1 MNLLRRNARL
11 FVIYLTFALA
21 ALVGGP
27 AMLPSTMSPF
37 PLSPSPLLAQDA
49 APSATPA
56 ATALPQRGALAS
68 TTDRGYGTQ
77 ASPSQWGGF
86 ELEGKHNSPITA
98 AVSRG
103 KAGTWELSVFNNSE
117 DRYTVTVALEQV
129 GKSGGRL
136 KSDSFTMA
144 LKGGEKQRRSVP
156 AQATATGATVNL
168 VRWSKE
174 AKAVPPTATATAVA
188 EAAATTRRVKPT
200 PKPKEAGF
208 EEWPQAPTTNRLIP
222 R

>member
-1 MNLLRRNARL
+1 MNLLQRNARP

-21 ALVGGP
+21 ALVSGP
-27 AMLPSTMSPF
+27 A
-37 PLSPSPLLAQDA
+37 LSPYPLLAQDA

-56 ATALPQRGALAS
+56 ATPLPQRGALAS

-117 DRYTVTVALEQV
+117 DRYTVTVALEQM

-174 AKAVPPTATATAVA
+174 EKRIAPTATATA
-188 EAAATTRRVKPT
+188 AAAQDAAARRVKPT
-200 PKPKEAGF
+200 PTPKSDGF
-208 EEWPQAPTTNRLIP
+208 EEWPQAPTNR
-222 R
+222 RR

>member
-1 MNLLRRNARL
+1 MSLQQRRARPFAMYQCMYLSIVFAACVSNLVVL
-11 FVIYLTFALA
+11 
-21 ALVGGP
+21 P
-27 AMLPSTMSPF
+27 AT
-37 PLSPSPLLAQDA
+37 LLAEQEPA
-49 APSATPA
+49 SATPA
-56 ATALPQRGALAS
+56 ATPLPQRGALAS
-68 TTDRGYGTQ
+68 TTDRGFGTQ

-86 ELEGKHNSPITA
+86 ELEGKHNSPVTA

-103 KAGTWELSVFNNSE
+103 KKSTWDLVVFNNSA
-117 DRYTVTVALEQV
+117 DRYTVTIDLEQV
-129 GKSGGRL
+129 GKTGARL
-136 KSDSFTMA
+136 KTDSFTLA
-144 LKGGEKQRRSVP
+144 LRAGEKQSRSVP
-156 AQATATGATVNL
+156 AQANSTGATVNL
-168 VRWSKE
+168 VRWAKE